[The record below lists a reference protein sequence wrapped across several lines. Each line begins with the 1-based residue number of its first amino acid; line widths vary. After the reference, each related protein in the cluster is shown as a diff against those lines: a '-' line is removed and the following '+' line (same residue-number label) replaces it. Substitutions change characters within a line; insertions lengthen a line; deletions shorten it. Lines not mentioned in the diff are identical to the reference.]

1 MANPQIFGQTLHESL
16 VVKLGGLS
24 NAFDTNELLDF
35 LNQSKDAV
43 WSVLRSLGQEYF
55 VDQTQAATSTADDFF
70 QVLSTTVREYDLP
83 PNTRELRMIE
93 CTTEGYKH
101 LKFEQRSMSDRD
113 FVEARNWASVQS
125 SATGTGYSG
134 TYLYAVVGRRKLMF
148 AQFPEAALT
157 LQIWRVVALDDL
169 SLETELTE
177 ILHPF
182 WRAIVDFAAMLAN
195 LSLTRTDMD
204 AAWQNQWQLDVRLIA
219 GSAVPRA
226 STAPVFIDDYEGG

>member
-1 MANPQIFGQTLHESL
+1 LANPQIFGQTILESL

-35 LNQSKDAV
+35 INQGKDSV
-43 WSVLRSLGQEYF
+43 WAVLRSLGQDYF
-55 VDQTQAATSTADDFF
+55 VDETQATTSANDDFF

-83 PNTRELRMIE
+83 LNTRELRMIE

-113 FVEARNWASVQS
+113 FVEMRNWASRQS
-125 SATGTGYSG
+125 STTGTGYSG

-182 WRAIVDFAAMLAN
+182 WRAIVDLAAKLAS
-195 LSLTRTDMD
+195 LSLTRTDME

-226 STAPVFIDDYEGG
+226 STAPVFVQDYEGG